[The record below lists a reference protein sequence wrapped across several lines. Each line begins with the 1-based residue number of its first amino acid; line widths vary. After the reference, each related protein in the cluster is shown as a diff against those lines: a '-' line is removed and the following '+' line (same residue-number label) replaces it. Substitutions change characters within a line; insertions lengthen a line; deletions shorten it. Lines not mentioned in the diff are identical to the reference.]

1 MLPLFSV
8 SQRVK
13 LAVALSGFDPHQVM
27 LLDLKAETEALYEG
41 YRAQIL
47 TFAVIGAIA
56 IMVLLLA
63 VFRSVRRCLAVVMP
77 VFAAVV
83 VSVAIL
89 IAAGARLNMFHLVA
103 MLLVVGVGTN
113 YTLFFDR
120 AVQHES
126 HGGRIYVSL
135 LTCNLST
142 VLGFGV
148 IAFASTP
155 ILTAIGSTVA
165 IGAALSLLFGAVF
178 MHGGAVNV
186 SQSAPGAQSAS
197 DDQG

>member
-1 MLPLFSV
+1 
-8 SQRVK
+8 
-13 LAVALSGFDPHQVM
+13 M
-27 LLDLKAETEALYEG
+27 LLDLKAETDALYRG
-41 YRAQIL
+41 YRARIL
-47 TFAVIGAIA
+47 TFAVIGALA

-63 VFRSVRRCLAVVMP
+63 VLRSLRRCLAVIMP
-77 VFAAVV
+77 VFAAVIA
-83 VSVAIL
+83 SVAIL
-89 IAAGARLNMFHLVA
+89 TAAGASLNMFHLVA

-120 AVQHES
+120 AMQHES
-126 HGGRIYVSL
+126 HSGRIYVSL

-155 ILTAIGSTVA
+155 VLAAIGSTVA

-178 MHGGAVNV
+178 MHR
-186 SQSAPGAQSAS
+186 SHQS
-197 DDQG
+197 